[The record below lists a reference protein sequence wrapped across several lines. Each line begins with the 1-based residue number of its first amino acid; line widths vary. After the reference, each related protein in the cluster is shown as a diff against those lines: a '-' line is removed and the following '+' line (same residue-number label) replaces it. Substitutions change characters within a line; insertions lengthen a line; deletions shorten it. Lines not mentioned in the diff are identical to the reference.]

1 MRTDIRFRDIAI
13 RKVVNLKIISD
24 KNTEITYF

>member
-24 KNTEITYF
+24 KNTGITYF